1 MIDSRKLQS
10 LRDRYA
16 NASGGDMF
24 DPHFASV
31 ARSQFTSSDKREW
44 PFAGIPT
51 LLGAPCRPDAQELP
65 DFGGLDVALVGVPMD
80 LGVTNRNG
88 EPLRPARAA
97 HHRADRPLRSRARN
111 ARRSSNAR
119 SPTSAMCRCRA
130 AIDLDLCHADIEA
143 FYSAAGRGGRASRC
157 RSAAIIRSLIRS

>member
-65 DFGGLDVALVGVPMD
+65 DFGGLDLTPMLVLILLIIMQQAVLPYLYQ
-80 LGVTNRNG
+80 LGVT
-88 EPLRPARAA
+88 
-97 HHRADRPLRSRARN
+97 
-111 ARRSSNAR
+111 
-119 SPTSAMCRCRA
+119 
-130 AIDLDLCHADIEA
+130 
-143 FYSAAGRGGRASRC
+143 AGIA
-157 RSAAIIRSLIRS
+157 